1 MDRLGL
7 RPAQQVQVRLRPPPA
22 PPATGQA
29 RKLPGSILLIPVKWW
44 QLPGKQLLP
53 DKVHQGG
60 KRRPALP
67 AARRLIQSVPRWRIP
82 SGAQASSPARQGSRL
97 PARYVSP
104 AKLSLRRRAYPRQ
117 SGKAPVRPSRKPGRL
132 PLLAGP
138 RGPLPP
144 RPVRQEHRKKRLRLQ
159 YSESSPSRPGRNAA
173 DLPRPPPLRRLP
185 PILVNAPTRQEPRR
199 TAPLR
204 LRRAER
210 PEIRR
215 SGRKGRRA

>member
-67 AARRLIQSVPRWRIP
+67 AARRLIQSVPRWRMP
-82 SGAQASSPARQGSRL
+82 SGAQVSSPARQGSRL
-97 PARYVSP
+97 PARYVTP

-117 SGKAPVRPSRKPGRL
+117 SGRVPV
-132 PLLAGP
+132 
-138 RGPLPP
+138 
-144 RPVRQEHRKKRLRLQ
+144 
-159 YSESSPSRPGRNAA
+159 RPGRNAA